1 MSQIYILCVDDELAD
16 LENVHRDLA
25 EFESSFPI
33 KVAKSAE
40 QARETIKSLM
50 RNDDKIGLILCSHFL
65 PGENG
70 IDLMISMH
78 NDLGMTE
85 TRKILITRRA
95 GLEETV
101 KGLNEGKLN
110 YYLAK
115 PWIKEEI
122 ILVVREQLTDYFI
135 RSRQNPMSCIENLNQ
150 VRIFDAMHKG
160 IIPREE

>member
-1 MSQIYILCVDDELAD
+1 MSQLYILCVDDEPAD
-16 LENVHRDLA
+16 LEKVHLDLA
-25 EFESSFPI
+25 EFENSFPI

-50 RNDDKIGLILCSHFL
+50 GNDDKIGLILCSHFL

-95 GLEETV
+95 GLEETI

-115 PWIKEEI
+115 PWLKEEI
-122 ILVVREQLTDYFI
+122 IKVVREQLTDYFI
-135 RSRQNPMSCIENLNQ
+135 RSRQNPIAYIENLNQ